1 MDSTHSTT
9 LFSPLLSRAKVF
21 GALLVAL
28 AATGGAC
35 FSGDDGEAFY
45 GRVVVPR
52 AQEFRWSDGG
62 LPRVFDPARAAAPP
76 DTDAVRALYEGLTDY
91 DPQTLNPVSAEA
103 YRWESSDDKRVWTF
117 YLREEA
123 RWSNGDPVTAQD
135 YLRSWQRA
143 LRLGD
148 AAPHVAL
155 MRNLIA
161 RPVHRDSEPQRE
173 QVTDPTTRDQAAP
186 GQAPSERA
194 PTAEAPPKPPR
205 DAAAGTEAGG
215 QKGAEDKT
223 LAVEAVEDHVL
234 RVRLQRPDP
243 DLPSLLAHPVFRP
256 VHASVIAEEKETEAS
271 ALVNG
276 VDAKGAAASQPV
288 ISNGAFRLA
297 EATDRGVV
305 LERGAG
311 YWNASQIALDKVRFV
326 GTRDAES
333 ALNAYR
339 DGEVDA
345 VTNANIEPAGLKLL
359 ASYKDFRRTTYGA
372 LTYYDFNAT
381 RPPFDD
387 RRVREALA
395 LAIDRKRLSDDTL
408 GGSTEPAAEFLPP
421 STQSD
426 KKDGTE
432 KDRFDEKN
440 RDGDAFGFD
449 PTRARLLLAEAG
461 YPGGYGFPTV
471 RLLVNRNDQHRQVA
485 ETIAEM
491 WKNVLGVET
500 EIELKGWDEYETKL
514 RAGEYDLAK
523 RSALMQTPD
532 EQENMLAMFS
542 PERFAFGAGEPNGA
556 ASRGSSST
564 QTGASGDAARR
575 GGGSQSAKASTAR
588 EILSESQALQDIPA
602 IPIYFASSFSL
613 VKPYVKGLDANL
625 LDAYSLQRVRI
636 DTAWQPPKQEPNVTV
651 GTPR

>member
-1 MDSTHSTT
+1 MDSIRTSQSFNRLHR
-9 LFSPLLSRAKVF
+9 RAVIL

-28 AATGGAC
+28 SAVGGGC
-35 FSGDDGEAFY
+35 FSGDEGEAFY

-91 DPQTLNPVSAEA
+91 DPRTLHPAPAEA
-103 YRWESSDDKRVWTF
+103 YRWESADNNRVWTF
-117 YLREEA
+117 YLREDA

-135 YLRSWQRA
+135 YLHSWQRA
-143 LRLGD
+143 LRLGE

-155 MRNLIA
+155 MRNLLAPPA
-161 RPVHRDSEPQRE
+161 RREPESQRE
-173 QVTDPTTRDQAAP
+173 QQTDQLAHEQTATGSATN
-186 GQAPSERA
+186 ERT
-194 PTAEAPPKPPR
+194 PTAEATPKPVVPSMS
-205 DAAAGTEAGG
+205 GTEATG
-215 QKGAEDKT
+215 QKGREDKT
-223 LAVEAVEDHVL
+223 LAVEALEDHVL

-256 VHASVIAEEKETEAS
+256 VHASLIAEEKEREAS
-271 ALVNG
+271 ALANG
-276 VDAKGAAASQPV
+276 VEGKGAATSQPV
-288 ISNGAFRLA
+288 ISNGAFRLT
-297 EATDRGVV
+297 EATDEGVV
-305 LERGAG
+305 LERGVS

-326 GTRDAES
+326 GARDTEA

-339 DGEVDA
+339 DGAVDA
-345 VTNANIEPAGLKLL
+345 VTNANIEPAGLKVL

-408 GGSTEPAAEFLPP
+408 GGSTVPAAEFLPP
-421 STQSD
+421 VS
-426 KKDGTE
+426 GA
-432 KDRFDEKN
+432 EKN
-440 RDGDAFGFD
+440 NDDDALSFD
-449 PTRARLLLAEAG
+449 PARARRLFAEAG
-461 YPGGYGFPTV
+461 YPGGYGFPKV

-485 ETIAEM
+485 ETVAEM
-491 WKNVLGVET
+491 WKNVLGIET
-500 EIELKGWDEYETKL
+500 EIELKSWDEYETNL

-542 PERFAFGAGEPNGA
+542 PERFDFDAGEANAA
-556 ASRGSSST
+556 ASGGST
-564 QTGASGDAARR
+564 VAQPGDASRR
-575 GGGSQSAKASTAR
+575 DIEGHATKPTAVAAV
-588 EILSESQALQDIPA
+588 LTESQALHDIPA
-602 IPIYFASSFSL
+602 IPIYFASSFAL
-613 VKPYVKGLDANL
+613 VKPYVNGLDANL
-625 LDAYSLQRVRI
+625 LDAYSLQRIRI
-636 DTAWQPPKQEPNVTV
+636 DTGWKPPQPESNVVV
-651 GTPR
+651 GVSR